1 MNRTALFAA
10 LGLALVAATAAPAK
24 ADQRVEGRWTLDL
37 DATIAAAKTAGLP
50 PADVAQMHQDL
61 TPLAQ
66 GFVMTFTGKRLEVNA
81 GPDTTKCDWTW
92 GKNDFLTPSKCLDQ
106 NGKPNDLDA
115 EREQIKLVSG
125 QLHLI
130 NKPSNLVLILRRQ

>member
-10 LGLALVAATAAPAK
+10 LGIALVAATAPAK

-37 DATIAAAKTAGLP
+37 EATIAAAKTAGLP
-50 PADVAQMHQDL
+50 PADVAQMYQDL

-66 GFVMTFTGKRLEVNA
+66 GFVMTFKGQRLEVNA
-81 GPDTTKCDWTW
+81 GPDTTKCEWAW
-92 GKNDFLTPSKCLDQ
+92 GKNDLLSPNKCLDQ